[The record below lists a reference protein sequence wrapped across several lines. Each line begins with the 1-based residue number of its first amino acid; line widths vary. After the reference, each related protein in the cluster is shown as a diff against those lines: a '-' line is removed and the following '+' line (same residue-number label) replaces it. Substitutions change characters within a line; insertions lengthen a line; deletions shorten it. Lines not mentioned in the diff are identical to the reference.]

1 MKPIQEYLKTK
12 KLLTDGSFGTYYAE
26 KYQTDD
32 SPEQAN
38 LTHPERVLEIHREYV
53 EAGAK
58 LLRTNTFAVNS
69 VHVSDPE
76 QVRTLIHEAVR
87 LAREAI

>member
-69 VHVSDPE
+69 VHVSDP
-76 QVRTLIHEAVR
+76 
-87 LAREAI
+87 